1 MGAPFSASSSG
12 AGYLRSLQ
20 ACLYTRGTM
29 LTRIPPMNTAP
40 ASPPDERGLRIAVAA
55 HPDVAEAHVALASF
69 LCEAGR
75 VGEALAHLDREIER
89 QPSKLW
95 PRSIKAGIFSG
106 EHRTA
111 EALDVHRTLVAMAPD
126 VPLLWANFGSDLAA
140 VGDVTEAATAFR
152 KTIDRA
158 PDFGAAWLGL
168 ANLPDQRLG
177 DADLAAMERGLTLAR
192 DPYQKIQILFALGRA
207 FGALGAFD
215 RSFEHYTEAHVLR
228 EAVAPHDSAGLAA
241 FVEAHERLG
250 ASFFAADPDIPMH
263 ETGAIFIVGMPRSG
277 STLVEQILASH
288 PEVEA
293 MGELFALPD
302 IAASI
307 GAFDAPDAFS
317 KRLQTLSRTEATQL
331 GERYLAS
338 VERRRRTDR
347 PCFTD
352 KMPANWRFTALI
364 HRILPGARIIDARRE
379 PLACCFSAYTTYFN
393 RRTDFP
399 NTLPDLG
406 GYYRQ
411 YVRMMEI
418 TSNLP
423 SEKLYRLDHAQL
435 VSNTE
440 QEIRSLLRFLRL
452 PFSAS
457 CLAPEEN
464 PRAIYTPSAQQVRSP
479 IRPMKNRWRAYLPW
493 LGPLKGALDAAN

>member
-1 MGAPFSASSSG
+1 
-12 AGYLRSLQ
+12 
-20 ACLYTRGTM
+20 M
-29 LTRIPPMNTAP
+29 LTRIPSMNTAT
-40 ASPPDERGLRIAVAA
+40 ASPPDEQDLRMAVAA
-55 HPDVAEAHVALASF
+55 YPDVAEAHAALASF
-69 LCEAGR
+69 LCHAGR
-75 VGEALAHLDREIER
+75 AEEALAHLDREIER
-89 QPSKLW
+89 QPSKVW

-106 EHRTA
+106 ERRAA

-140 VGDVTEAATAFR
+140 VGDVVDAAAAFR
-152 KTIDRA
+152 TTVERA

-168 ANLPDQRLG
+168 ANLPDQQLG
-177 DADLAAMERGLTLAR
+177 DADIAAMERGLVLVR

-215 RSFEHYTEAHVLR
+215 RSLEHYGEAHLLR
-228 EAVAPHDSAGLAA
+228 EAVAPHDSAGLTA

-250 ASFFAADPDIPMH
+250 ESFFAADPDIPMPA
-263 ETGAIFIVGMPRSG
+263 TGAIFIVGMPRSG

-288 PEVEA
+288 PDVEA
-293 MGELFALPD
+293 MGELFVLQD

-307 GAFDAPDAFS
+307 GAFDAPDALS
-317 KRLQTLSRTEATQL
+317 KRLRTLSQSEAVQL

-347 PCFTD
+347 RYFTD

-364 HRILPGARIIDARRE
+364 HRILPAARIIDARRE
-379 PLACCFSAYTTYFN
+379 PMACCFSAYTTYFN
-393 RRTDFP
+393 RHTDFP

-418 TSNLP
+418 ASSLRP
-423 SEKLYRLDHAQL
+423 DKLYRLDHAQL

-440 QEIRSLLRFLRL
+440 QEIRSLLGFLRL

-479 IRPMKNRWRAYLPW
+479 IRPMKNRLQGYLPW
-493 LGPLKGALDAAN
+493 LGPLQGALDAAN